1 LRRFFGSI
9 VRQLNDDT
17 DHFPLPHWTT
27 ILAAKELG
35 DSSQAREAMRFLC
48 ETYYRPV
55 FRFINRYV
63 PRPLDAED
71 LTHDFFLRVLEGKEF
86 RSLVREK
93 GRFRSYLLG
102 AVKFFLA
109 DFRTKNAAQKRGGV
123 LQQIPLDFDVA
134 DVRESVDA
142 QFDRDWAELLVDR
155 AVASLKEEYRQKG
168 KEADFHTLKPWLT
181 GEANRQTD
189 RVEAIQTLDVSPE
202 YFKVL
207 VSRLRKKFRE
217 QLRKQIA
224 QTVASE
230 AEIDEELKEL
240 TLQMRNEK

>member
-1 LRRFFGSI
+1 MTSTFH
-9 VRQLNDDT
+9 T
-17 DHFPLPHWTT
+17 THWTT

-35 DSSQAREAMRFLC
+35 DSSQTREAMRFLC

-71 LTHDFFLRVLEGKEF
+71 LTHDFFLRILEGKEF

-155 AVASLKEEYRQKG
+155 AVATLKEEYRQKG

-181 GEANRQTD
+181 GEAD
-189 RVEAIQTLDVSPE
+189 REEAIQTLDVSPE

-217 QLRKQIA
+217 QLRRQIA

-240 TLQMRNEK
+240 TLQIKNEK